1 MLWFKQFVV
10 FLDKRMERIIV
21 LEALIDII
29 VKHIEDL
36 DDAEEGRIG
45 IEKTLEALC
54 RHADIGDICK
64 PHKRR
69 ELRVCE
75 GDDGDAEGSA

>member
-21 LEALIDII
+21 LEAVIDII

-36 DDAEEGRIG
+36 DDAEEGRIAIRNIRRDVIEIVKDDELPERVGVLYLG
-45 IEKTLEALC
+45 ICAL
-54 RHADIGDICK
+54 HLIK
-64 PHKRR
+64 
-69 ELRVCE
+69 V
-75 GDDGDAEGSA
+75 